1 MSEPSELPVPLRPVD
16 GRVFGEVEAL
26 AIWARAATLQAEA
39 TRDAAMRFG
48 VEPPEPTAIS
58 TGGALAIDPAT
69 RAPAGMYLASEVLA
83 AALEAGIPRDCVMI
97 AIAEHEAVG
106 GEAALALD
114 AVDAR
119 ARARLVGHEATS
131 VRAEAVLPE
140 SPTTVLARLRSVAAS
155 APYDFTFDATVGGH
169 PVEGGVLRFRNLS
182 YAERVDIERHRRGVN
197 WFAYHTTRMQ
207 LQHVHVTLALRGTAE
222 APGCE
227 VVVTGDLRP
236 GQRWNVRFFRGMG
249 TALTALFGVAGAAV
263 AAKLVGGATA
273 GALGAALGVAA
284 GVGYNALLAAVSRW
298 EHRAARRAIERAFGE
313 LLRAVQRPGD
323 EARAFA
329 PPAAAAPPR
338 LVSGEDGAPLRIG
351 RAPLAV

>member
-1 MSEPSELPVPLRPVD
+1 VD

-39 TRDAAMRFG
+39 AREAAVRFG
-48 VEPPEPTAIS
+48 VEPPEPPAS
-58 TGGALAIDPAT
+58 EAGGTLAIDPAT

-140 SPTTVLARLRSVAAS
+140 SPTTVLARLRRVAAS
-155 APYDFTFDATVGGH
+155 APYDFAFDATVGGH
-169 PVEGGVLRFRNLS
+169 PVEGGVLRFRNPLMHERGE
-182 YAERVDIERHRRGVN
+182 AEHARRGIN
-197 WFAYHTTRMQ
+197 WFAYHTSRMQ
-207 LQHVHVTLALRGTAE
+207 VRHVHVTLAPRGTAE

-227 VVVTGDLRP
+227 VVITGDLRP
-236 GQRWNVRFFRGMG
+236 GQRWNVRFVRG
-249 TALTALFGVAGAAV
+249 ASAVLTALFGIVGAGLGLKLLGGLAGAA
-263 AAKLVGGATA
+263 GGAVA
-273 GALGAALGVAA
+273 GLAA
-284 GVGYNALLAAVSRW
+284 GIGYTALLAAISRW
-298 EHRAARRAIERAFGE
+298 EHRAARRAIEGAFGE